1 MNKIKDKITIENV
14 LIFFVISLPILDI
27 ISFLFRNKYS
37 TNISPT
43 TFLRPII
50 PAVIFIVIFFKSKVK
65 FKIKMILISFLYLLY
80 CIAHLLIFKTFN
92 TQISFGTIIHEA
104 KYLINYLFSIIILF
118 IFMFN
123 FYKKDL
129 SKLKKC
135 ISITL
140 LIYILSI
147 YLSMITNT
155 YSHTYVEGTGIKG
168 WFESG
173 NSLGATLI
181 LGVFLLYSIILDNK
195 TSKILYGLIGLIGV
209 FLLFFI
215 GTRVGMFGFI
225 VATLSFV
232 LSVIIVKIKER
243 SNISKKKVI
252 GFITAC
258 VIVLI
263 LFITFGS
270 TTLNRRKY
278 LQTVNS
284 NIIDENTNKEISVT
298 IDIANIV
305 KAINNSE
312 YDEKYISKPAS
323 NAILK
328 LYDFANMHNIKS
340 TDKRMQQLVYNF
352 YLVGYQKSVPG
363 ILFGNGLLNNYSEL
377 VLEMEIPAFLFN
389 FGIFG
394 FLLFFTPYFSIFIY
408 CAIIGIKNIKKID
421 SQYIML
427 MLGTLFAYAL
437 SFLTGVTFFN
447 IASATMLTFIEL
459 LLLNKSINLK
469 EGNH

>member
-135 ISITL
+135 IFITL

-195 TSKILYGLIGLIGV
+195 TSKILYGLIGQ
-209 FLLFFI
+209 
-215 GTRVGMFGFI
+215 
-225 VATLSFV
+225 
-232 LSVIIVKIKER
+232 E
-243 SNISKKKVI
+243 
-252 GFITAC
+252 
-258 VIVLI
+258 
-263 LFITFGS
+263 
-270 TTLNRRKY
+270 
-278 LQTVNS
+278 
-284 NIIDENTNKEISVT
+284 
-298 IDIANIV
+298 
-305 KAINNSE
+305 
-312 YDEKYISKPAS
+312 
-323 NAILK
+323 
-328 LYDFANMHNIKS
+328 
-340 TDKRMQQLVYNF
+340 
-352 YLVGYQKSVPG
+352 
-363 ILFGNGLLNNYSEL
+363 
-377 VLEMEIPAFLFN
+377 
-389 FGIFG
+389 
-394 FLLFFTPYFSIFIY
+394 
-408 CAIIGIKNIKKID
+408 
-421 SQYIML
+421 
-427 MLGTLFAYAL
+427 
-437 SFLTGVTFFN
+437 
-447 IASATMLTFIEL
+447 
-459 LLLNKSINLK
+459 
-469 EGNH
+469 

>member
-1 MNKIKDKITIENV
+1 M
-14 LIFFVISLPILDI
+14 
-27 ISFLFRNKYS
+27 
-37 TNISPT
+37 
-43 TFLRPII
+43 
-50 PAVIFIVIFFKSKVK
+50 
-65 FKIKMILISFLYLLY
+65 
-80 CIAHLLIFKTFN
+80 
-92 TQISFGTIIHEA
+92 
-104 KYLINYLFSIIILF
+104 
-118 IFMFN
+118 
-123 FYKKDL
+123 
-129 SKLKKC
+129 
-135 ISITL
+135 
-140 LIYILSI
+140 
-147 YLSMITNT
+147 
-155 YSHTYVEGTGIKG
+155 
-168 WFESG
+168 
-173 NSLGATLI
+173 
-181 LGVFLLYSIILDNK
+181 
-195 TSKILYGLIGLIGV
+195 
-209 FLLFFI
+209 
-215 GTRVGMFGFI
+215 
-225 VATLSFV
+225 
-232 LSVIIVKIKER
+232 
-243 SNISKKKVI
+243 
-252 GFITAC
+252 
-258 VIVLI
+258 
-263 LFITFGS
+263 
-270 TTLNRRKY
+270 
-278 LQTVNS
+278 QTVNS

-312 YDEKYISKPAS
+312 YDEKYISKSAS

-394 FLLFFTPYFSIFIY
+394 FLLFFIPYFSIFIY